1 MRKLSLKFLFLY
13 IFLSLLLFFVLLFLT
28 LPKFLVLDKMLLK
41 NGLYLTAQKVEE
53 GLTYVKLKGVVLYD
67 QNSKL
72 VRFDSFN
79 ISLSPFG
86 LSLSGLCDGKSLYV
100 EWSLGEKR
108 LKAKDFTCLGDVESL
123 SGDILIKDGLYGK
136 LEIKGL
142 KAQELK
148 LEELSLDLKG
158 RVFTA
163 KGRAMGLNLVG
174 DGQIVFNPSNPLK
187 STINGQVSGGGMR
200 LVISGR
206 LERLELKTP

>member
-1 MRKLSLKFLFLY
+1 MKRISLKSLFLY
-13 IFLSLLLFFVLLFLT
+13 IFLSLLLFSVLLFLT

-53 GLTYVKLKGVVLYD
+53 GLTHINLKGVVLYD
-67 QNSKL
+67 QSSKL
-72 VRFDSFN
+72 VRFDSLK

-100 EWSLGEKR
+100 EWALGEKR

-136 LEIKGL
+136 LDIKGL

-163 KGRAMGLNLVG
+163 KGRTMGFDLVG
-174 DGQIVFNPSNPLK
+174 DGQVVYNPSNPLK
-187 STINGQVSGGGMR
+187 SAINGQVSGGGMR
-200 LVISGR
+200 LVISGS
-206 LERLELKTP
+206 LERLEVKR

>member
-86 LSLSGLCDGKSLYV
+86 LSLSVLCDGKSLYV

-174 DGQIVFNPSNPLK
+174 DGQIVFNPSNPIK

-206 LERLELKTP
+206 LERLEVKR

>member
-174 DGQIVFNPSNPLK
+174 DGQIVFNPSNP
-187 STINGQVSGGGMR
+187 IN
-200 LVISGR
+200 
-206 LERLELKTP
+206 PP